1 MNEVI
6 IWQSVEMTG
15 RQAVFTNDVV
25 LALKGY
31 SNIPRVNNSSLYSST
46 RLFNYGSII
55 EKSGKI
61 GYPLNYAVSGYET
74 CSTTALHQAKGS
86 QAKVSQFLEKFVRAD
101 RRTILIDTPTRDT
114 EKQDFLYI
122 KEQIIIKS

>member
-31 SNIPRVNNSSLYSST
+31 SNIPRVNNSSLYSSM
-46 RLFNYGSII
+46 RLFNYGSIM
-55 EKSGKI
+55 
-61 GYPLNYAVSGYET
+61 
-74 CSTTALHQAKGS
+74 
-86 QAKVSQFLEKFVRAD
+86 
-101 RRTILIDTPTRDT
+101 
-114 EKQDFLYI
+114 
-122 KEQIIIKS
+122 

>member
-15 RQAVFTNDVV
+15 RQAAFTNDVV

-31 SNIPRVNNSSLYSST
+31 SNIPRVNNSSLYSSM

-55 EKSGKI
+55 QVRWSW
-61 GYPLNYAVSGYET
+61 PLHNPP
-74 CSTTALHQAKGS
+74 
-86 QAKVSQFLEKFVRAD
+86 
-101 RRTILIDTPTRDT
+101 IDTPTGDT
-114 EKQDFLYI
+114 EKQCS
-122 KEQIIIKS
+122 KSLTDAVTVNSPTNVLTVDKIRS